1 MSSFEELG
9 LPEPLLEALAAE
21 GIERPT
27 ALQAHAVPVLRRG
40 HSAVL
45 RGGPGA
51 GLLVAWGAPL
61 LERLDPD
68 ATQPLAL
75 VLTPDR
81 ERAGAL
87 ALSLARLATATDH
100 RIGALGLPWALPERA
115 AILFAT
121 EADLSAAVR
130 SSQVKLDLVEA
141 VVLDSA
147 GILLDGD
154 GTARIESL
162 LSALERDD
170 PQLILLSDPIS
181 ASART
186 FVDRHMKRAVFLPPE
201 AATERADEEGPDRG
215 RLEFYSIAEED
226 REQIVVGLVSRLLE
240 DGHAHVL
247 LFHRSQDRVA
257 DAGDFLA
264 LHGFLAGSPGD
275 EVSPVWLGIEAL
287 EAREALRGAEEA
299 GRRVAVVSVDPPA
312 DTDELDRRHGGRPA
326 TGVVLAVPRELPHLR
341 RTAGEAGY
349 SLVPL
354 APLDD
359 PASEEASQF
368 LARIEKVLREED
380 LLPHLLLLEPI
391 LRQRGATE
399 VAAALSLLL
408 RQRPTA
414 APREDRNVLA
424 SDEREGSAQA
434 GTRPAAWVKLFLS
447 VGSRDG
453 IAARDLLG
461 AIIGETGIAGDDVG
475 RIDLKDTFSR
485 VEVRDTVA
493 EKVIRALNGTSI
505 RGRSVRADFDRG
517 GDMRAR
523 RDESARPTKGGG
535 GSRTPGRGGPRSTP
549 RPGSGGTRRT
559 P

>member
-1 MSSFEELG
+1 MSSFDELG
-9 LPEPLLEALAAE
+9 LPEPVLEALAAE

-40 HSAVL
+40 HSAIL
-45 RGGPGA
+45 RSGPGA

-68 ATQPLAL
+68 VTQPRAL

-81 ERAGAL
+81 QRAGAL

-100 RIGALGLPWALPERA
+100 RIGALGMSWAFPERA

-147 GILLDGD
+147 GMLLEGD
-154 GTARIESL
+154 GMARIESL
-162 LSALERDD
+162 LSAIERDD

-181 ASART
+181 AAART
-186 FVDRHMKRAVFLPPE
+186 FIDRHMKRAVFLPPE
-201 AATERADEEGPDRG
+201 AAKEGSDEQGPDRG
-215 RLEFYSIAEED
+215 RLEFHSIAEED
-226 REQIVVGLVSRLLE
+226 REQVVVGLVSRLLE

-247 LFHRSQDRVA
+247 LFHRSQDRAA

-264 LHGFLAGSPGD
+264 LHGFLAGSAG
-275 EVSPVWLGIEAL
+275 EESSPVWLGIEAL
-287 EAREALRGAEEA
+287 EAREALRAAEEA

-312 DTDELDRRHGGRPA
+312 DADELDRRHGGRPA

-349 SLVPL
+349 SLAPL
-354 APLDD
+354 SPLDD
-359 PASEEASQF
+359 PASKEAIQF
-368 LARIEKVLREED
+368 LARIEKVLQDED
-380 LLPHLLLLEPI
+380 LLPQLLLLEPI
-391 LRQRGATE
+391 LRQRGAAE

-408 RQRPTA
+408 RERPTA
-414 APREDRNVLA
+414 TAREERNLSESGDREA
-424 SDEREGSAQA
+424 SASVGA
-434 GTRPAAWVKLFLS
+434 RPSAWVKLFLS

-475 RIDLKDTFSR
+475 RIDLKDTYSR

-523 RDESARPTKGGG
+523 RDDSSGPQGGG
-535 GSRTPGRGGPRSTP
+535 GSRPPGRGGPRSNP
-549 RPGSGGTRRT
+549 RPGGGGKRRA